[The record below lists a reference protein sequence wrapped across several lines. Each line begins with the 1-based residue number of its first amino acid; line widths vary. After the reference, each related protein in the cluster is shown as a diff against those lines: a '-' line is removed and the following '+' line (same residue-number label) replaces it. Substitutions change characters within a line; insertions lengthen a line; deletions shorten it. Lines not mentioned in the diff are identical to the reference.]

1 MRASPAGGDD
11 EATPG
16 GDGNTETET
25 APAEA
30 SGGGG
35 SPIGAIGGG
44 AAVAILLILGLAFLY
59 RRKKRSAASQSSIAL
74 TAISLTTKERAS
86 IAATSEAATY
96 SIELTKTP
104 LGLGLTITDDD
115 VTKIK
120 PDSQAAR
127 DGKIK
132 VGDRIVTVNG
142 EVPTKA
148 KPSSA
153 ILQATRAGTIV
164 KLEFTRGLTAISAE
178 TEAGQSTSVSASQ
191 SNARMVPVAVLARD
205 SQKMRRAAE
214 LLECWK
220 LEPSELVYGDK
231 VGAGGQAD
239 VYVGRWQVSFRT
251 SSHLPIPAPSVRK
264 PATPF
269 RPVLFQSRLCL
280 PPHPTFQGLPVAIK
294 KQRGGD
300 QRKASEAALRSITQ
314 AVRREVRALA
324 RVRHPNVVRLYGAC
338 MEQPP
343 CLVMAYAAGGALDD
357 AVRDGRSRSRSP
369 YPDPKS

>member
-1 MRASPAGGDD
+1 MQASPAGGDD

-205 SQKMRRAAE
+205 SQKMRHAAV
-214 LLECWK
+214 LLEAWK

-239 VYVGRWQVSFRT
+239 VYVGRWHVSCRT
-251 SSHLPIPAPSVRK
+251 SSHLPTGSVR
-264 PATPF
+264 P
-269 RPVLFQSRLCL
+269 
-280 PPHPTFQGLPVAIK
+280 
-294 KQRGGD
+294 
-300 QRKASEAALRSITQ
+300 
-314 AVRREVRALA
+314 
-324 RVRHPNVVRLYGAC
+324 
-338 MEQPP
+338 
-343 CLVMAYAAGGALDD
+343 
-357 AVRDGRSRSRSP
+357 
-369 YPDPKS
+369 

>member
-1 MRASPAGGDD
+1 M
-11 EATPG
+11 
-16 GDGNTETET
+16 
-25 APAEA
+25 
-30 SGGGG
+30 
-35 SPIGAIGGG
+35 
-44 AAVAILLILGLAFLY
+44 AILLILGLAFLY

-74 TAISLTTKERAS
+74 TAISLTTKESAS

-104 LGLGLTITDDD
+104 LGLGLTITDDV
-115 VTKIK
+115 VTEIK

-191 SNARMVPVAVLARD
+191 SNARTVPVAVLARD
-205 SQKMRRAAE
+205 AQKMSHAAV
-214 LLECWK
+214 LLEAWK

-239 VYVGRWQVSFRT
+239 VYVGRWQVSCRT
-251 SSHLPIPAPSVRK
+251 SSHLPIGSVR
-264 PATPF
+264 P
-269 RPVLFQSRLCL
+269 
-280 PPHPTFQGLPVAIK
+280 
-294 KQRGGD
+294 
-300 QRKASEAALRSITQ
+300 
-314 AVRREVRALA
+314 
-324 RVRHPNVVRLYGAC
+324 
-338 MEQPP
+338 
-343 CLVMAYAAGGALDD
+343 
-357 AVRDGRSRSRSP
+357 
-369 YPDPKS
+369 